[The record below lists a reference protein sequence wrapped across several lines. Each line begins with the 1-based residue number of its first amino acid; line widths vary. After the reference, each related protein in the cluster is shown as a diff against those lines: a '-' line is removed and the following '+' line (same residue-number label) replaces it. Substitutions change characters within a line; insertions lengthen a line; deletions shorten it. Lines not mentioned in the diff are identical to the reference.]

1 MNGSVQCTRN
11 SGYNQNLS
19 PVVELNNKPFKINCL
34 DFITLLYWLNGAITP
49 IHVYNVIW
57 QKHFYQLKT
66 ISYFSL
72 TLPVKPQTE
81 WNMQKINFCMQI
93 EVVKTRLVKLF
104 IIHCLFQSAKP

>member
-11 SGYNQNLS
+11 SGYN

-49 IHVYNVIW
+49 IYNVIW

-72 TLPVKPQTE
+72 TLPVKSQTE
-81 WNMQKINFCMQI
+81 SNMQKINFCMQI

-104 IIHCLFQSAKP
+104 IIHCLFRTAKP